1 MKILLPFN
9 DDSTLFFVS
18 RVKRQLS
25 ARGHKCGTLFLTSAG
40 SDELVSKRQLDLFLP
55 GGTDFVAST
64 LGAEM
69 LEIFDAFITCKPT
82 RVVRNFLS
90 DDGYRIRRNRPCF
103 VAFQPGLEFSPEKGI
118 GNRRKFD
125 AIFVNRQ
132 ADIALSE
139 AMLPLAPKRVMS
151 WGHPYFSPPQHYRED
166 TGGPAY
172 FFAQAISPRSIAARM
187 HVLEVLRAL
196 ALANPQREFVI
207 KLRHL
212 PGENAGHVHKEDHSY
227 PDLMQGLET
236 CPDNLRVSACSLE
249 EALEKAAVA
258 LTCTSTAAMD
268 AISAGLPAI
277 AYTDYVENYLD
288 PMSKAMKGL
297 FAGSGVLAS
306 LEQFLNLEARRPE
319 ASWLNANFRDPDV
332 IWSELETT
340 VEAFKKGAP

>member
-18 RVKRQLS
+18 RVKRELC
-25 ARGHKCGTLFLTSAG
+25 ARGHECATLFMTRAG
-40 SDELVSKRQLDLFLP
+40 SAELVSKRQLDLFLP
-55 GGTDFVAST
+55 GGTDFVADT
-64 LGAEM
+64 LDAGM
-69 LEIFDAFITCKPT
+69 LEGFDAFITCKPT
-82 RVVRNFLS
+82 RLLRDFLS
-90 DDGYRIRRNRPCF
+90 DDKYRNRRKRPCF
-103 VAFQPGLEFSPEKGI
+103 VAFQPGLEFTPEKGI
-118 GNRRKFD
+118 GNRKNFD

-132 ADIALSE
+132 ADIAMSE
-139 AMLPLAPKRVMS
+139 RLLPPAPQRVVS
-151 WGHPYFSPPQHYRED
+151 WGHPYFSPPDHYTDD

-172 FFAQAISPRSIAARM
+172 FFAQAISPSTHAARM

-297 FAGSGVLAS
+297 FEGSGVLAS
-306 LEQFLNLEARRPE
+306 LEQFLNLETRRPE
-319 ASWLNANFRDPDV
+319 AAWLNANFRDPDV